1 MAIRTGK
8 VILAKNIK
16 MDKDYTN
23 VLSYSE
29 NDILSL
35 VQTNAVA
42 NLTDASFTRQDG
54 NEIDVSTPYGTAL
67 QANYVAFQNPD
78 YSNKWFFAFID
89 EVKYISNG
97 TTRII
102 FTIDEYSTWNS
113 YWTKKN
119 CFVIREHTLSDV
131 IGNNLVPENV
141 ETGEYVSNG
150 NSAVGMGGKFYV
162 ATTSYLP
169 DGDVVLGT
177 NCGGVPMAGGIVGA
191 LYWQQLAYAL
201 QELSNDG
208 HMDEVQQV
216 FMIPLELVDFNDW
229 ERHGSSDSDNNTWWE
244 FNGRTTPV
252 VKTTTVSSLNSLNGY
267 TPRNK
272 KLLTG
277 QFCYGLLD
285 NMNGTVNKIEFEYF
299 SDRNNIQIQA
309 RGVISVGSSVT
320 VYPLNYKGQTYNYLE
335 GIMQGKYPTLSWSGD
350 AFTNWLTQN
359 SVNLSIGML
368 GVGAQLGMAGIN
380 PMGAVSGAS
389 TVINTMAG
397 IYQHS
402 ICPQSVRGNTN
413 GGDVLTANNLNQTFF
428 QQMSITY
435 EFASR
440 IDQYFDR
447 YGYATN
453 KLKSPNISGRPNWN
467 YIKISSDDCIGY
479 STGSIS
485 VPPKSM
491 ETINNIFR
499 NGVTIWHN
507 HANLGDYTVNNQLS

>member
-8 VILAKNIK
+8 CILAKNIK

-29 NDILSL
+29 ANILSL
-35 VQTNAVA
+35 VEANVVA
-42 NLTDASFTRQDG
+42 TMSDCYFTRPDS
-54 NEIDVSTPYGTAL
+54 NEIDINIAYGTAL
-67 QANYVAFQNPD
+67 QANYIAFQNPD
-78 YSNKWFFAFID
+78 YSNKWFFGFID
-89 EVKYISNG
+89 KVKYISNG
-97 TTRII
+97 TTRVTFI
-102 FTIDEYSTWNS
+102 IDEFSTWYS
-113 YWTKKN
+113 YWTKQS
-119 CFVIREHTLSDV
+119 CFVIREHTSNDY
-131 IGNNLVPENV
+131 IGSNLVPENI

-150 NSAVGMGGKFYV
+150 NTVVGMTGKFYL

-177 NCGGVPMAGGIVGA
+177 NCGGVPMAGGIMGT

-208 HMDEVQQV
+208 HMDGVQQV
-216 FMIPLELVDFNDW
+216 FIVPLELIDFNDW
-229 ERHGSSDSDNNTWWE
+229 ERHGSSDSDNSTWWE

-252 VKTTTVSSLNSLNGY
+252 VKTTTVTALNSLNGY
-267 TPRNK
+267 TPKNN

-285 NMNGTVNKIEFEYF
+285 NMNGTVNKIDFEYF
-299 SDRNNIQIQA
+299 SNRSNIEIQA
-309 RGVISVGSSVT
+309 RGVISVGASVT
-320 VYPLNYKGQTYNYLE
+320 VYPLNYKGQSYNYME
-335 GIMQGKYPTLSWSGD
+335 GIMQGKFPTLSWSGD

-380 PMGAVSGAS
+380 PMGAVDGAS
-389 TVINTMAG
+389 SAINMMAG

-413 GGDVLTANNLNQTFF
+413 GGDVLTANNLNTVVF
-428 QQMSITY
+428 QKMSVTY
-435 EFASR
+435 QFAER
-440 IDQYFDR
+440 IDQFFDK

-453 KLKSPNISGRPNWN
+453 KMKSPNITGRPNWN
-467 YIKISSDDCIGY
+467 FVQISNDDCIGY
-479 STGSIS
+479 STGTIS
-485 VPPKSM
+485 VPTKSM
-491 ETINNIFR
+491 ETINQIFR
-499 NGVTIWHN
+499 KGVTIWHN
-507 HANLGDYTVNNQLS
+507 HANLGNYSLNNQL